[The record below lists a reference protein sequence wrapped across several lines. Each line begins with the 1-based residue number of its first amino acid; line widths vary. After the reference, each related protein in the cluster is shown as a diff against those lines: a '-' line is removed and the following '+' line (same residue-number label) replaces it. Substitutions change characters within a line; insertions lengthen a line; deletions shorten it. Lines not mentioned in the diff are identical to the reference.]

1 MSQDEHTA
9 KPIRYDPAFEILEE
23 DEAETA
29 QGIVDQM
36 RKILEIT
43 AKDYGHSVRSVHAKS
58 HAILSGEL
66 EVYGN
71 LPEAYAQG
79 IFREGARYDAVLRF
93 STNPGDILDDS
104 ISVPRG
110 LALKII
116 GVEGERLEGS
126 EGANTQDFVMING
139 PAFSA
144 PTAKAFLSSLKLLAA
159 TTDTPQVLKKVAS
172 AALRGAETLAEAAG
186 GESPTLLSLGG
197 HPNTHPLGDTFHTQ
211 VPLLYG
217 PYMAKLSVAPVS
229 ANLLE
234 HSGEKVATRGRPDAL
249 REELNEH
256 FTGGGG
262 EWELRVQLLTD
273 PETMPLEDSSVVW
286 PEDKSPHVAV
296 ARLRVSPQ
304 AAWNEA
310 RSKAVDDA
318 MAFSPWHGI
327 AEHRPLGSV
336 MRVRKPAYEMSG
348 EFRARFNRCPI
359 HEPASAADTGLPD

>member
-1 MSQDEHTA
+1 MSQDEHTL

-58 HAILSGEL
+58 HAILRGEL

-116 GVEGERLEGS
+116 GVEGDRLEGS

-139 PAFSA
+139 PAPPTRRRCSRRSPPRRYAAPRRWWRRRGPQARRFCRSAAIRTPIRSATRSTPRCPSSTA
-144 PTAKAFLSSLKLLAA
+144 PTWPSSRSPRSRPTSSTIPAK
-159 TTDTPQVLKKVAS
+159 
-172 AALRGAETLAEAAG
+172 
-186 GESPTLLSLGG
+186 
-197 HPNTHPLGDTFHTQ
+197 
-211 VPLLYG
+211 
-217 PYMAKLSVAPVS
+217 
-229 ANLLE
+229 
-234 HSGEKVATRGRPDAL
+234 
-249 REELNEH
+249 
-256 FTGGGG
+256 
-262 EWELRVQLLTD
+262 
-273 PETMPLEDSSVVW
+273 
-286 PEDKSPHVAV
+286 
-296 ARLRVSPQ
+296 
-304 AAWNEA
+304 
-310 RSKAVDDA
+310 RS
-318 MAFSPWHGI
+318 
-327 AEHRPLGSV
+327 
-336 MRVRKPAYEMSG
+336 
-348 EFRARFNRCPI
+348 
-359 HEPASAADTGLPD
+359 